1 MPGDLTFNPAS
12 GTVNF
17 DPSGSLSI
25 ASIYGV
31 LYSYVK
37 DYEQELADTIST
49 IEGSTAN
56 EIDQG
61 TLLHLQAM
69 VQTWGTVSA
78 VSTGII
84 RLVGDTLM
92 KITQNI
98 R

>member
-1 MPGDLTFNPAS
+1 MADITFTTGGD
-12 GTVNF
+12 TVNLEMS
-17 DPSGSLSI
+17 DNLSI

-31 LYSYVK
+31 LYSYMGA
-37 DYEQELADTIST
+37 YEKELAATIST
-49 IEGSTAN
+49 IEGSSAN
-56 EIDQG
+56 DIDQG
-61 TLLHLQAM
+61 TLLKLQAM

-78 VSTGII
+78 VSTGVV